1 MCCSMQSSL
10 RCNPASPHWII
21 HLRHGG
27 KCPLVHFLHLSLHW
41 CQIFNFL
48 CLHISKCT
56 WRKLLN
62 NFVDFDTVTL
72 CSIYS
77 NTLFKS
83 VMGILI
89 INISVRKK
97 TCCFIFHRQYPSK
110 VWIFFLYFMHCK
122 TKIKLLQLKKIKHVK
137 LT

>member
-21 HLRHGG
+21 HLCHGG
-27 KCPLVHFLHLSLHW
+27 KCPLVHFLHLSLHC

-97 TCCFIFHRQYPSK
+97 NVLFYIPSTVPIK
-110 VWIFFLYFMHCK
+110 SLDFLPLFYA
-122 TKIKLLQLKKIKHVK
+122 L
-137 LT
+137 